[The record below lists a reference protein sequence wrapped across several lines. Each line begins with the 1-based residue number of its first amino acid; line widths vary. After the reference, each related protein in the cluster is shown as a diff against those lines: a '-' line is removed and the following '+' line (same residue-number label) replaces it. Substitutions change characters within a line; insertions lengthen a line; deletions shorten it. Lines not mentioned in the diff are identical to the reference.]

1 MAWFDFPDDKG
12 DLYYVFFPITLTRNI
27 SQAGDTSSFLKQTI
41 GIAPHTNRFQRDL
54 TNLLIFDEVLVAILS
69 IIFLLAVDA
78 AIGTI
83 LLRTTG
89 GNVSLSRFFINKSV
103 ELTRTFRFRHIIK
116 ERDREHRPRLLL
128 LAFAFIFFSL
138 TLAVTIFVLT
148 TRRSTP
154 VSNARKTLELVQ
166 PVNPDWNAVRN
177 DTTRSINRPC
187 TVMRLLRARQFKTTI
202 NTCVVSSM
210 SPIEFDPFE
219 RAEGN
224 VSMTITSNM
233 HAYGAE
239 HSVTI
244 GEESANF
251 SARAYVT
258 FDDERVRVLRQRT
271 IFRSRAAQVYT
282 VHKNLVG
289 YLLSAYQRATND
301 DRITLDFMKRLQFT
315 SDTDEGPA
323 YNITQVGDGSGFVS
337 AQSTLHR
344 TELTA
349 LLPRGPAA
357 LRFAQSVFKASTA
370 IGVTSA
376 AVSDLLENEGESMA
390 EAVVWRDPSRRLNW
404 LSLLIM
410 SLSALFILFAL
421 RLCLRPIAT
430 QEIADVLVTRAA
442 DEAAERDAFRSK
454 EDEPKST
461 KFVKVASLSNEREYH
476 YGAETLQN
484 TELGREEYQENVQ
497 AGGHIPY
504 M

>member
-12 DLYYVFFPITLTRNI
+12 DLYYVFFPITVTRNI
-27 SQAGDTSSFLKQTI
+27 SQSPNTSSFLKHTI
-41 GIAPHTNRFQRDL
+41 AIGPRTNVFQRDL
-54 TNLLIFDEVLVAILS
+54 TNLLTLDEVFLAVLS

-78 AIGTI
+78 AIATI

-103 ELTRTFRFRHIIK
+103 ELTRSFRFTHITK

-128 LAFAFIFFSL
+128 LSFAFIFFSL
-138 TLAVTIFVLT
+138 ALALTIFVLT
-148 TRRSTP
+148 TRISTP
-154 VSNARKTLELVQ
+154 VSNATKTLELVQ

-177 DTTRSINRPC
+177 DSTRSINRPC
-187 TVMRLLRARQFKTTI
+187 TVMRLLRACQFKTTI

-210 SPIEFDPFE
+210 SPIEFDTFE

-224 VSMTITSNM
+224 VPMTITSDM
-233 HAYGAE
+233 HPYGAE
-239 HSVTI
+239 HNVTI
-244 GEESANF
+244 GDDSAYF

-258 FDDERVRVLRQRT
+258 FDDDRVRVLRQRT
-271 IFRSRAAQVYT
+271 IFRSRAAQVHT
-282 VHKNLVG
+282 FHKNLVG

-301 DRITLDFMKRLQFT
+301 DRITLDFMKDLEFT
-315 SDTDEGPA
+315 SETFEGPP
-323 YNITQVGDGSGFVS
+323 YTITQVGDGSGFVR
-337 AQSTLHR
+337 AQSTQHK
-344 TELTA
+344 TQLTA

-357 LRFAQSVFKASTA
+357 LRFAQSVIKASTA

-376 AVSDLLENEGESMA
+376 DVTDLLEDEGESIA

-421 RLCLRPIAT
+421 RLCLKPIAT
-430 QEIADVLVTRAA
+430 QEIADVLVARAA

-461 KFVKVASLSNEREYH
+461 KFVRVSSLSNEREYH

-484 TELGREEYQENVQ
+484 PELGREEYQENMQ
-497 AGGHIPY
+497 PGGRVPY
-504 M
+504 L